1 MRVMFAGSPS
11 VALPALKAVRE
22 SRHDLVG
29 VLTRPPKATG
39 RKRVLTPTSVH
50 AQATEWGL
58 PVATPANGA
67 EILAAVESWRP
78 DVAVVV
84 AYGQLLSDDT
94 ISAVP
99 HGWWNVHFSLLPRWR
114 GAAPVQQAL
123 LAGDE
128 VTGVTIFRIQEGLD
142 TGDIA
147 TSTELSLG
155 GVETAGEVLDAL
167 SQLAIEPLLETLE
180 RIEDESVV
188 LSPQSGEVTYAGKPG
203 ADFGRLEWAQPARE
217 LSRRV
222 RAATP
227 EPGAY
232 TTRSDTGQRV
242 LVTACG
248 VSSEPLHL
256 EPGELHPG
264 GAGVLVGTGR
274 GVLELIT
281 VHPSGKRPMPAADWY
296 RGLPGGVRLRG

>member
-11 VALPALKAVRE
+11 VALPAFQAVRE
-22 SRHDLVG
+22 SRHELVG
-29 VLTRPPKATG
+29 VLTRPPQATG
-39 RKRVLTPTSVH
+39 RKRVLTPTAVH
-50 AQATEWGL
+50 AQAAEWGL
-58 PVATPANGA
+58 PVATPTNGA
-67 EILAAVESWRP
+67 DILAAVESWRP

-84 AYGQLLSDDT
+84 AYGQLLSNDA

-99 HGWWNVHFSLLPRWR
+99 QGWWNVHFSLLPRWR

-123 LAGDE
+123 LAGDG
-128 VTGVTIFRIQEGLD
+128 VTGVTIFRIEEGLD

-147 TSTELSLG
+147 TSAEFSLK
-155 GVETAGEVLDAL
+155 GVETAGEVLAGL

-180 RIEDESVV
+180 KIEDGSVV
-188 LSPQSGEVTYAGKPG
+188 LSPQAGEVSYAGKPG
-203 ADFGRLEWAQPARE
+203 ADFGRLEWSQRAQE
-217 LSRRV
+217 LSRRI

-248 VSSEPLHL
+248 VSSGSGRLG
-256 EPGELHPG
+256 PGELSAG
-264 GAGVLVGTGR
+264 DYGVLVGTGE

-296 RGLPGGVRLRG
+296 RGLPEGVRLRG